1 MDSKAWE
8 QIGSEAAQLVERKSG
23 SWDHSKWIR
32 WKAVQFVQQNR
43 GSWDHP
49 KWLEFIENIRRSY
62 PDVDE
67 KQLGQLLEDQ
77 KCQYLT
83 TAWTETRSKAVQ
95 FVEENRGSWDHPK
108 WLEFRKRYPGID
120 EKQLGQLLEDQKRQY
135 LTRWTEIPSAAVQ
148 FVAQNCDAKWLEFC
162 KRIFFVSQNCDAKW
176 LEFCKR
182 YPDVDEKQLKQ
193 LLEDQKR
200 QYRKSFG
207 RPGFVTICWAV
218 LALGVILLLGY
229 LLTYRN
235 LLDLDRFGV
244 APWTQVAIYTVGLAI
259 LSTPTF
265 LLISAIFVKANKD
278 LAFVSKTAEETGE
291 YKFKEFARTI
301 PEYPAYQAVNQAY
314 QRFRVFA
321 YWYTTTSCIVLGA
334 ILLTLGAG
342 ITLYATADKAA
353 EKNLSEWW
361 GPVASRAGVVILVLF
376 LVQILVPLYQ
386 YLLRLSAASTARA
399 DAIWLAVEKT
409 TDGKLYPDDV
419 QKMVNVLTLENMAFG
434 KAPPTPAKDVVE
446 LLKEA
451 KKSVH

>member
-8 QIGSEAAQLVERKSG
+8 QIGSEAAQFVEKQS
-23 SWDHSKWIR
+23 
-32 WKAVQFVQQNR
+32 

-62 PDVDE
+62 PEVDE

-83 TAWTETRSKAVQ
+83 TAWTEIRSKAVQ
-95 FVEENRGSWDHPK
+95 FVEQNRGSWDHSK
-108 WLEFRKRYPGID
+108 WLEFRKRYPDVD

-148 FVAQNCDAKWLEFC
+148 FVAQNRGYWDDPKWLEFC
-162 KRIFFVSQNCDAKW
+162 N
-176 LEFCKR
+176 R
-182 YPDVDEKQLKQ
+182 YPDADKKQLKQ

-200 QYRKSFG
+200 RYLTSFG

-218 LALGVILLLGY
+218 LALGVIVLLGFV
-229 LLTYRN
+229 LTYGDPLKLACRLGAVPGARMGMYTMG
-235 LLDLDRFGV
+235 LL
-244 APWTQVAIYTVGLAI
+244 I
-259 LSTPTF
+259 LSTPMLF
-265 LLISAIFVKANKD
+265 LIWAIFVKANKD

-291 YKFKEFARTI
+291 YKFREFARNI

-321 YWYTTTSCIVLGA
+321 YWYTTTSSIVLGA

-342 ITLYATADKAA
+342 IILYATADTAGG
-353 EKNLSEWW
+353 KNGNEWW

-434 KAPPTPAKDVVE
+434 KAPHTPAKDVVE